1 MNIALE
7 VHLGFAFFVF
17 LLALFVGWVQM
28 GRRVMAGVIG
38 IQVLIGVVIS
48 AWAGAAHIPL
58 PGTLWVHIA
67 GALIAM
73 FAYIVGRRIYD
84 RAPQQY
90 SVPAIGMSL
99 LGFVFV
105 ILTIWYGTRLYFG
118 YPMTPH
124 G

>member
-17 LLALFVGWVQM
+17 LAALLVGWVQM
-28 GRRVMAGVIG
+28 GRRVMSGIIG
-38 IQVLIGVVIS
+38 IQILIGIAIS
-48 AWAGAAHIPL
+48 AWAGAAHIRL
-58 PGTLWVHIA
+58 PGTLWVHIV
-67 GALIAM
+67 GAFIAM

-84 RAPQQY
+84 RNPKAY
-90 SVPAIGMSL
+90 SLPAIGMSL
-99 LGFVFV
+99 LGFIFI

-118 YPMTPH
+118 YPLTPH

>member
-1 MNIALE
+1 MSIALE

-17 LLALFVGWVQM
+17 LSALLIGWVQM
-28 GRRVMAGVIG
+28 GRRVMAGIIG

-48 AWAGAAHIPL
+48 AWAGIDHIRL
-58 PGTLWVHIA
+58 PGTLWVHIV

-84 RAPQQY
+84 RDPKQY
-90 SVPAIGMSL
+90 SLAAIGMSL
-99 LGFVFV
+99 LGFILI
-105 ILTIWYGTRLYFG
+105 ILTIWYGTKLYFG
-118 YPMTPH
+118 YPLTAH

>member
-38 IQVLIGVVIS
+38 IQMLIGVVIA
-48 AWAGAAHIPL
+48 AWASVIHLPLPRTLWIHIVGALLAMFSYIAGRRFYDRSPRNTGAA
-58 PGTLWVHIA
+58 V
-67 GALIAM
+67 
-73 FAYIVGRRIYD
+73 
-84 RAPQQY
+84 
-90 SVPAIGMSL
+90 GMSL
-99 LGFVFV
+99 LGFVLI
-105 ILTIWYGTRLYFG
+105 ILTIWYGTQLYFRS
-118 YPMTPH
+118 PMAP

>member
-28 GRRVMAGVIG
+28 GRRVMAAVIG

-48 AWAGAAHIPL
+48 AWAGAAHMPL
-58 PGTLWVHIA
+58 PATLWVHIV

-84 RAPQQY
+84 RGPQQY
-90 SVPAIGMSL
+90 ALTAIAMSL

-118 YPMTPH
+118 SPIVPH

>member
-17 LLALFVGWVQM
+17 LAALLVGWVQM
-28 GRRVMAGVIG
+28 GRRIMAGIIG
-38 IQVLIGVVIS
+38 IQVLIGIVIS
-48 AWAGAAHIPL
+48 AWAGAAHISL
-58 PGTLWVHIA
+58 PGTLWVHIV
-67 GALIAM
+67 GALVAM

-84 RAPQQY
+84 RGPQQY
-90 SVPAIGMSL
+90 GVQAIGLSL
-99 LGFVFV
+99 LGFIFI